1 MIDTQ
6 PRVSSGRSTRVLL
19 WTAVLAGVV
28 AAIVG
33 LVLLTWFNPAA
44 DANKQRKE
52 IAAQATDFAA
62 AYATYDAADLPE
74 YIKRVEGL
82 MTDDFRKAFEQ
93 KTKLAFPGL
102 AQVKWVQG
110 DPSIRGVGV
119 SDIDTKGEAAYA
131 LVAIDYTVT
140 AKGAEQAIQVYDRWL
155 LSMSE
160 VDGEWLVGGYK
171 SLVAGAE
178 GAASLPEA
186 TK

>member
-19 WTAVLAGVV
+19 WTAVVAGVV

-74 YIKRVEGL
+74 YLKRVEGL

-131 LVAIDYTVT
+131 LVAIDYTAT
-140 AKGAEQAIQVYDRWL
+140 TKGAKQALRFYDRWL
-155 LSMSE
+155 LGLSK
-160 VDGEWLVGGYK
+160 VGDRWLVSDYS
-171 SLVAGAE
+171 SLTAGVAENANLKGLAQ
-178 GAASLPEA
+178 
-186 TK
+186 